1 MHRVRGWE
9 FHSDPTR
16 TYNELREMLSVE
28 GFTDLPAVVSFDRQL
43 MGHSDQGRRQVS
55 VRFAGTSSAYA
66 IDLQY
71 QQRIDHPSEDG
82 GASEVS
88 MRASG
93 SDPRMLWRLVQR
105 VEPERAAEIRAQ
117 STRDAERSQAAWRA
131 CDHYLETA
139 FERAARE
146 AERRASQPEHRDFKD
161 R

>member
-16 TYNELREMLSVE
+16 TYQALRELLSAE
-28 GFTDLPAVVSFDRQL
+28 GFDDLSAHVSFDQQL
-43 MGHSDQGRRQVS
+43 TGHSDRGQRQVTI
-55 VRFAGTSSAYA
+55 RFLGTPSAYA

-71 QQRIDHPSEDG
+71 QQRFDHDAEDG
-82 GASEVS
+82 GAPQVS
-88 MRASG
+88 MRSSG
-93 SDPRMLWRLVQR
+93 SDPRLLWRLVQR

-146 AERRASQPEHRDFKD
+146 AERRSSQPEHRDFKD